1 MSLCLRM
8 AKFSEQRVGVLVDI
22 QNMYYTARV
31 LYGKKVNFKNILEE
45 AVSERKLIRAV
56 AYGVQTEEGM
66 EAPFFE
72 ALEKA
77 GYEVKKKDLQIFAG
91 GIKKAD
97 WDVGI
102 AMDAVRFSKS
112 MDVIVLVSGDG
123 DYLPLVEYIQNTS
136 GCRVEML
143 AFKESS
149 SAKLIDRVDEF
160 FDLSAEKEK
169 FLLSRSAL

>member
-1 MSLCLRM
+1 M

-72 ALEKA
+72 ALENA

-149 SAKLIDRVDEF
+149 SAKLIERVDEF

>member
-1 MSLCLRM
+1 M
-8 AKFSEQRVGVLVDI
+8 AKFSEQRVGVLVDV

-31 LYGKKVNFKNILEE
+31 LYGKKVNFKNILED

-72 ALEKA
+72 ALENA
-77 GYEVKKKDLQIFAG
+77 GYEVKKKELQIFAG
-91 GIKKAD
+91 GAKKAD

-123 DYLPLVEYIQNTS
+123 DYVPLLEYIQNTA
-136 GCRVEML
+136 GCRVEVL
-143 AFKESS
+143 AFREST
-149 SAKLIDRVDEF
+149 SAKLVDKADEF
-160 FDLSAEKEK
+160 YDLSLNKRR
-169 FLLSRSAL
+169 FLLARSNA